1 MSALMSTAAQGT
13 PLFRVSINHL
23 VYAQAH
29 EVFNSC
35 LNDLPLP
42 LEALPGLNSPLRR
55 QAAMACIRRAP
66 SGLST
71 PQQIFKEAVTHNLPK
86 IAFQLQGRCRRLQPT
101 GRPKSRREQAL
112 GHRGGVAIRLK
123 L

>member
-35 LNDLPLP
+35 FNDLPLP
-42 LEALPGLNSPLRR
+42 LEALPGLNSALRR

-86 IAFQLQGRCRRLQPT
+86 TIEVITFLPYRLKQRII
-101 GRPKSRREQAL
+101 GRPRQPKTDT
-112 GHRGGVAIRLK
+112 
-123 L
+123 